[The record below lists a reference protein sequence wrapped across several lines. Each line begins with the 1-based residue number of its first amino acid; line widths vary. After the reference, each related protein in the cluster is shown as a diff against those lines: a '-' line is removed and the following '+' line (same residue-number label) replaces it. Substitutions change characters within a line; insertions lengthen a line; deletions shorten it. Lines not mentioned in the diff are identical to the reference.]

1 MNKVKT
7 MNIALIGY
15 GFVGKT
21 FHAPLIQSVEGLKLA
36 VVSSRDEEKVKRDLP
51 DVLVVATPEEAIQHP
66 DIDLVVIASPN
77 ATHAP
82 LATLALNAGKHV
94 VVDKPFTL
102 DMQEARDLIALA
114 QEKQRLLSVFH
125 NRRWD
130 SDFLGIKQVIEQ
142 GSIGKVKHFES
153 HIDRFRPEV
162 RVRWRE
168 QNVPGSGLWF
178 DLGPH
183 MIDQTLQLF
192 GLPQSVQGNIA
203 TLRDGAE
210 INDWAHVVLNYP
222 EHKVVLHC
230 SMLVAG
236 GVARFTVHGDKASVV
251 KAHID
256 QQEAQLLAGVVP
268 GSESWGEDSDAMVLF
283 NAQGEASAI
292 PAPKGD
298 QRQYYINVRDALNC
312 NKPQKNALRVSRA
325 LSVTDAFSASCA
337 AACCPS
343 RSSDASVRQRRAN
356 QSRSTP
362 DSPALRA
369 TPLAY
374 PPGQNS
380 PPPHAASSGQTQTSH
395 FPGYTSS
402 PCRSAA
408 AQ

>member
-1 MNKVKT
+1 MNKAKT
-7 MNIALIGY
+7 INIALIGY

-21 FHAPLIQSVEGLKLA
+21 FHAPLLQSVDGLKLA

-51 DVLVVATPEEAIQHP
+51 DVQVVATPEEAIQHP
-66 DIDLVVIASPN
+66 DVDLVVIASPN

-82 LATLALNAGKHV
+82 LAALALNAGKHV

-114 QEKQRLLSVFH
+114 DEKQRLLSVFH

-130 SDFLGIKQVIEQ
+130 SDFLGIKQVIEEDRL
-142 GSIGKVKHFES
+142 GKVKLFES

-183 MIDQTLQLF
+183 LIDQTLQLF

-222 EHKVVLHC
+222 EHKVILHA

-236 GVARFTVHGDKASVV
+236 GTSRFTVHGDKASVV
-251 KAHID
+251 KARID
-256 QQEAQLLAGVVP
+256 QQEAQLLAGVIP
-268 GSESWGEDSDAMVLF
+268 GSESWGEDTDDMVLF
-283 NAQGEASAI
+283 DAAGDATRLKT
-292 PAPKGD
+292 PKGD
-298 QRQYYINVRDALNC
+298 QRQYYINVRDALTGKIENPV
-312 NKPQKNALRVSRA
+312 NPVEALAVMA
-325 LSVTDAFSASCA
+325 VLEA
-337 AACCPS
+337 AV
-343 RSSDASVRQRRAN
+343 RSSETGS
-356 QSRSTP
+356 
-362 DSPALRA
+362 
-369 TPLAY
+369 
-374 PPGQNS
+374 
-380 PPPHAASSGQTQTSH
+380 TQTLEL
-395 FPGYTSS
+395 TAEE
-402 PCRSAA
+402 RSLLR
-408 AQ
+408 